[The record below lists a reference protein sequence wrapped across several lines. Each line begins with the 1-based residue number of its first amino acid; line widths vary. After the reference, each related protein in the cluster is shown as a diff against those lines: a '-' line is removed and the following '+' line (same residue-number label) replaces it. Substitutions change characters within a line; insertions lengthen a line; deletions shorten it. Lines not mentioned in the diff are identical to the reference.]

1 MMTTNAANVTTNND
15 IVSAAK
21 RYVRTL
27 KPEVKLRTLVKRAAN
42 EVASYGSIEAYQAA
56 TMKCL
61 GATIMT
67 DGGSGENHIITL
79 LMDAGPAP
87 LTYACSAPLAM
98 GFYNRDRNML
108 PCVVYDDDAR
118 NCFSVDTTKFLMLHE
133 LGHVYHI
140 YISGEGQFVF
150 DSNPG
155 DGNPNLVNNPE
166 FERYADAFAATFIG
180 REVAKQA
187 LLDMKD
193 YFIQRNIGIYRL
205 LDDIDDRIE
214 SLDTCQLLDKSK
226 VYFRQL
232 SDMELDRLL
241 TTGQYHLNVE
251 RKRA

>member
-1 MMTTNAANVTTNND
+1 MMANINTVAND
-15 IVSAAK
+15 NIVSAAK
-21 RYVRTL
+21 RYVRML
-27 KPEVKLRTLVKRAAN
+27 KPEVKMRTLIKRAAN
-42 EVASYGSIEAYQAA
+42 EVASYGGIEAYQAA

-61 GATIMT
+61 GAAIMT
-67 DGGSGENHIITL
+67 DGGSGENHIVTL

-108 PCVVYDDDAR
+108 PCVVYDDDAM
-118 NCFSVDTTKFLMLHE
+118 NCFSVDTTKFLTLHE

-150 DSNPG
+150 DS
-155 DGNPNLVNNPE
+155 DSGNGKLNLVNSPE
-166 FERYADAFAATFIG
+166 FERFADSFAATFIG

-187 LLDMKD
+187 LRDMKN
-193 YFIQRNIGIYRL
+193 YFIQRNIGVYRL

-232 SDMELDRLL
+232 SDMELERLL

-251 RKRA
+251 QKRA

>member
-1 MMTTNAANVTTNND
+1 MTTNNTATVNTDNG

-21 RYVRTL
+21 RYIRTL
-27 KPEVKLRTLVKRAAN
+27 KPEVKLRTLIKRAAN
-42 EVASYGSIEAYQAA
+42 EVASYGSIEAYQMA

-61 GATIMT
+61 GATVMT
-67 DGGSGENHIITL
+67 DGGSGENHVITL

-150 DSNPG
+150 DPNS
-155 DGNPNLVNNPE
+155 GNGKLNLVNNPE

-187 LLDMKD
+187 LRDLKD
-193 YFIQRNIGIYRL
+193 YFIQKNIGICRL

-214 SLDTCQLLDKSK
+214 SLDTCQLLDKNK

-232 SDMELDRLL
+232 SDMELGQLL

>member
-42 EVASYGSIEAYQAA
+42 EVASYGSIEAYQMA
-56 TMKCL
+56 TMKCF
-61 GATIMT
+61 GATVMT
-67 DGGSGENHIITL
+67 DGGSGENHIVTL

-87 LTYACSAPLAM
+87 LTYACSTPLAM
-98 GFYNRDRNML
+98 GFYNKDRNML

-118 NCFSVDTTKFLMLHE
+118 NCFSVDTAKFLMLHE

-150 DSNPG
+150 DSDPG
-155 DGNPNLVNNPE
+155 DGKINLVSNPE
-166 FERYADAFAATFIG
+166 FEQFADSFAATFIG

-187 LLDMKD
+187 LRDVKD
-193 YFIQRNIGIYRL
+193 YFIQRNIGIYQL
-205 LDDIDDRIE
+205 LNDIDDRIE

-232 SDMELDRLL
+232 SDMELGRLL
-241 TTGQYHLNVE
+241 TTGQYHLDVE
-251 RKRA
+251 QKRA

>member
-1 MMTTNAANVTTNND
+1 MTTNTNIVVND
-15 IVSAAK
+15 NIVSAAK

-42 EVASYGSIEAYQAA
+42 EVASYGGIEAYQAA
-56 TMKCL
+56 TMKCF
-61 GATIMT
+61 GATVMT
-67 DGGSGENHIITL
+67 DGGSGENHVITL

-118 NCFSVDTTKFLMLHE
+118 NCFSVDTTKFMMLHE

-150 DSNPG
+150 DSDPG
-155 DGNPNLVNNPE
+155 DGKLNLVSSPE
-166 FERYADAFAATFIG
+166 FERFADSFAATFIG
-180 REVAKQA
+180 REVVKQA
-187 LLDMKD
+187 LRDVKD
-193 YFIQRNIGIYRL
+193 YFIQRGIGIYRL

-232 SDMELDRLL
+232 SDMELGRLL

-251 RKRA
+251 QKRA

>member
-1 MMTTNAANVTTNND
+1 MMANINTVAND
-15 IVSAAK
+15 NIVSAAK
-21 RYVRTL
+21 RYVRML
-27 KPEVKLRTLVKRAAN
+27 KPEVKMRTLIKRAAN
-42 EVASYGSIEAYQAA
+42 EVASYGGIEAYQAA

-61 GATIMT
+61 GAAIMT
-67 DGGSGENHIITL
+67 DGGSGENHIVTL

-108 PCVVYDDDAR
+108 PCVVYDDDAM
-118 NCFSVDTTKFLMLHE
+118 NCFSVDTTKFLTLHE

-150 DSNPG
+150 DS
-155 DGNPNLVNNPE
+155 DSGNGKLNLVNSPE
-166 FERYADAFAATFIG
+166 FERFADSFAATFIG

-187 LLDMKD
+187 LRDMKN
-193 YFIQRNIGIYRL
+193 YFIQRNIGVYRL

-232 SDMELDRLL
+232 SDMELERLL